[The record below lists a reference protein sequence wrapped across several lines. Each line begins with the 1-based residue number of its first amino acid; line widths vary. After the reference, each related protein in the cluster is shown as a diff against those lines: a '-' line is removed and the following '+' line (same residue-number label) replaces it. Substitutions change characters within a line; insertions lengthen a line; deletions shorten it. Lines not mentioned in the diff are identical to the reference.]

1 MILLFKYDF
10 SSYDFLTHFYA
21 SYDIYNSSSP
31 PHLHSLGVPVVA
43 AKKATEQVPFEL
55 RCGNRVRAPSITAET
70 ERSASVFKARPMPS
84 YHESVSNHS

>member
-1 MILLFKYDF
+1 MIFPPMITLHIFMHHMTYQHVVL
-10 SSYDFLTHFYA
+10 
-21 SYDIYNSSSP
+21 YNSSSP

-55 RCGNRVRAPSITAET
+55 RCGNRVRAPSISAEA

-84 YHESVSNHS
+84 YHESVSNQY